1 MILELLAIYA
11 SIILGCIISTT
22 CLIFL
27 GKGWGPLPHYY
38 LRLIAWM
45 QDFFEKVYPES
56 DEAPWP
62 AIIKKVRHAIFLQ
75 EAGVSL
81 YFASDTKQLPVESL
95 VELFGSVQDNV
106 SSIFHPTPSYS
117 ETLLRTSPLPH
128 WSTAQKAVFYV
139 SLFFSV
145 AQDSDA
151 NSDFRYGILFPTR
164 LCLLLI
170 SFVFLACAGVFAVNK
185 KLSDREKTW
194 VGIVYCRL
202 YCCAMGVVATY
213 KNTHL
218 RPKGSGVAVS
228 NHLTPSDVQ
237 VLFAGTPHGS
247 QHGFVVTGQKHSG
260 IIGGSI

>member
-95 VELFGSVQDNV
+95 VELFGSVQV
-106 SSIFHPTPSYS
+106 SST
-117 ETLLRTSPLPH
+117 T
-128 WSTAQKAVFYV
+128 
-139 SLFFSV
+139 
-145 AQDSDA
+145 
-151 NSDFRYGILFPTR
+151 
-164 LCLLLI
+164 
-170 SFVFLACAGVFAVNK
+170 
-185 KLSDREKTW
+185 
-194 VGIVYCRL
+194 
-202 YCCAMGVVATY
+202 
-213 KNTHL
+213 
-218 RPKGSGVAVS
+218 
-228 NHLTPSDVQ
+228 
-237 VLFAGTPHGS
+237 
-247 QHGFVVTGQKHSG
+247 
-260 IIGGSI
+260 